1 MAQAEP
7 ILSPEQQALLA
18 LRQLRRKV
26 EALERDRREPIAI
39 VGVDCR
45 FPGDAVDPASY
56 WRMLQERQNAVSE
69 IPASRFETADIYDA
83 NPETPGKTYCRSAG
97 MLRDVEWFDADFF
110 GISPREAICMDPQ
123 QRLLLEVAWHALE
136 SGGIDP
142 KSLAGSNTGVFIG
155 LTTNEY
161 SQLYARTVRPCDVSS
176 YVIQGSALNAAA
188 GRISYFL
195 GLHGPSLAIDTACSS
210 SLVAIDRACRSLR
223 EGECGLAIV
232 GAANVLAI
240 PESLIAAS
248 RAGMLAGDGRVK
260 AFDGGADGFVRGEG
274 CGVVVLKRFRDA
286 EAAGDRVWGVIRGSA
301 VNQDGPSSGLT
312 VPNGLAQQA
321 LLRQAL
327 ENAGVRAEQVG
338 YVEAH
343 GTGTALGDPIEA
355 EAIGQVYGAGRKES
369 EPLWIGSVKTNLGH
383 LEAAAG
389 MAGLIKVVLG
399 LAEGEIPAQLHWRAP
414 SPHIRWSELAVRVVS
429 ESRAW
434 RKIGGRRIAG
444 VSSFGFS
451 GTNAHVIVEEAP
463 ARRQKR
469 ERSIRERRER
479 SIEVLTIT
487 GRTPRARQRLAQE
500 YAAQLEQEGGAS
512 WGDICHTAN
521 VGRAHWGQRV
531 SVQARSKREAA
542 EKLRAYGRGE
552 KAAGVVEGSV
562 AAGAAPAVEFVY
574 PGRGLPE
581 AAVAELR
588 ASSSVFAEAWERSE
602 DSEAAVAE
610 LWKSWGVAAQRRGGE
625 RSTTIRL
632 EMAAPAKEV
641 WEWLAAEVQRLDAAG
656 VEVDWKGWDT
666 GYERQRV
673 SVPLYPFERQRYWV
687 EKKKAPEEAAYP
699 LLGKRLR
706 SALEAEQ
713 YETELQG
720 GAGWVEEHRV
730 GGRAVLPAAGL
741 LEMLLETGCREWRD
755 FVIVEPLE
763 WASAEERPTVQVVL
777 DAKVD
782 AAVAGP
788 GRRARIFSWAE
799 AGEGQ
804 WRLHAEAWS
813 DDSGFEQR
821 AELSLSEAQARCG
834 RERDRAEFYAGL
846 AERGLEFG
854 AQFQGLR
861 RVWSGEGEALGE
873 VKVSVPPGAAWVLYP
888 PLLDA
893 CLQVAGALAEPD
905 TVAANSLYLPFG
917 IEHFQL
923 TDPNEFSTKLIH
935 RPPWRGHSCLP
946 CRDSS
951 RHSLLETETVFSHV
965 RLTSL
970 APDHLAC
977 DLTIFDSRGTV
988 LASLR
993 RLQFRGVKKAAIR
1006 SGSLYATTWVEIDLL
1021 AKQAVKTPGACLIL
1035 ADQQG
1040 IGERLAKRLAD
1051 RGISSR
1057 LVLADHPDEL
1067 NFESRIDCIVHLW
1080 GLDAPDFAHIGHE
1093 PLAAL
1098 QEKGYGSAVRLF
1110 QALLKTER
1118 SSFPRTLLVT
1128 RGTNAVHGSAEVQ
1141 SSTGAALWALRRTV
1155 ALEHPELQCS
1165 SLDLD
1170 ISDSRDDVDAIL
1182 SALSQSEE
1190 PELAVRGSRFYAPR
1204 LSPVTPI
1211 VVHERQLRDE
1221 LVPHESGLIDDL
1233 ICRPAAR
1240 QAPGSEEVEIQ
1251 VRATGLNFRDLLHV
1265 LNAMPQTKRA
1275 IGGECAGIIARAGDR
1290 SGFVQGEEVLAF
1302 SPGWFS
1308 SYATVPAHFV
1318 TRKPNDLTFEQAA
1331 GLPIAYLT
1339 ALFGLRRLANI
1350 QHGQSILI
1358 HSASGGLGL
1367 AAVHVARAAGA
1378 TIYATAGSEKKR
1390 GFLQSMGVEHVLDSR
1405 SLGFSDEVRQ
1415 LTGGEGVDIVLN
1427 SLSGEYIRKSLVVV
1441 REGGCFLEV
1450 GKRGILP
1457 PEEVAQLRPDI
1468 RYFAFDLGTE
1478 AMRDRNVAPSL
1489 FDELLL
1495 ALRDHSLPP
1504 LPVTEVAF
1512 EKAANAF
1519 RIMQNAQHIGKI
1531 VVSYPIGNSSEE
1543 TGLRVRSDGCYL
1555 ITGGL
1560 GALGLQT
1567 ASWLIA
1573 RGARNVTLMSRTAPA
1588 LAVTQRVE
1596 ELRAN
1601 GVHIRI
1607 ACADCADRE
1616 RTADVISSMKAE
1628 APLRGVI
1635 HAAGV
1640 LDDQVF
1646 EKQSRRSFAH
1656 VARSKIDGAW
1666 TLHELTAQAPLDFFI
1681 IYSSAAAVLGS
1692 AGQANY
1698 AAANAAADAI
1708 AHVRKGLGLKALSIN
1723 WGAWAGDGM
1732 LSTIAAKRRDAGFR
1746 RMSGSE
1752 GFAAIDALT
1761 NASITQACVLP
1772 GQNWPLYLNDRHAGK
1787 NEPFFTLFQANT
1799 TIAEHREGTPTFL
1812 ALLTAEAPAG
1822 QPGLMLEFVKAQAA
1836 HILGF
1841 GPGYS
1846 IDELTPL
1853 HEIGLD
1859 SLLSVELRNS
1869 LCKSLGCALPSTLV
1883 FDHPTAGELSA
1894 YLLVQIIPNWA
1905 PKDSYESV
1913 ESRRSIE
1920 ALSDEA
1926 AEALLLEELDFPNH
1940 AYRS

>member
-1 MAQAEP
+1 MPQDEP
-7 ILSPEQQALLA
+7 ILTPEQQALLA
-18 LRQLRRKV
+18 LRQLRRKL
-26 EALERDRREPIAI
+26 EAMERDRREPIAI

-83 NPETPGKTYCRSAG
+83 DPQAPGKTYCRSAG
-97 MLRDVEWFDADFF
+97 MVRDVECFDADFF
-110 GISPREAICMDPQ
+110 CISPREAICMDPQ

-136 SGGIDP
+136 SGGINP
-142 KSLAGSNTGVFIG
+142 KSLAGSNAGVFVG

-161 SQLYARTVRPCDVSS
+161 SQLYARTVSPSEVSS

-232 GAANVLAI
+232 GAANVMAI

-274 CGVVVLKRFRDA
+274 CGVVVLKRLREA

-327 ENAGVRAEQVG
+327 ENAGVKAEQVG

-355 EAIGQVYGAGRKES
+355 EALGQVYGGGREGS

-399 LAEGEIPAQLHWRAP
+399 LGHGEMPAQLHWREP
-414 SPHIRWSELAVRVVS
+414 SPHIRWSEMGVRVVS
-429 ESRAW
+429 ERRAW
-434 RKIGGRRIAG
+434 ERIGGRRIGG

-451 GTNAHVIVEEAP
+451 GTNGHVIVEEAP
-463 ARRQKR
+463 ARRKKKSE
-469 ERSIRERRER
+469 ERGRGRGV
-479 SIEVLTIT
+479 EVLTIT
-487 GRTPRARQRLAQE
+487 GRTGRARERLVEE
-500 YAAQLEQEGGAS
+500 YAAQLEQEGVGS

-531 SVQARSKREAA
+531 SVQAGSKREAA

-562 AAGAAPAVEFVY
+562 GAGARPRVEFVY

-581 AAVAELR
+581 RAVEELK
-588 ASSSVFAEAWERSE
+588 ASSGVFAEAWERSQ
-602 DSEAAVAE
+602 DSEAALAE
-610 LWKSWGVAAQRRGGE
+610 LWKSWGVEARRGGE
-625 RSTTIRL
+625 RSRIQL
-632 EMAAPAKEV
+632 EMRLPEEGV
-641 WEWLAAEVQRLDAAG
+641 WEWLAAAVQRLDAAG
-656 VEVDWKGWDT
+656 VGVDWEGWDA
-666 GYERQRV
+666 GYERERV

-687 EKKKAPEEAAYP
+687 EKKGGQWNGRRKPEAEGGSYP
-699 LLGKRLR
+699 LLGRRVR
-706 SALEAEQ
+706 SALETEQ
-713 YETELQG
+713 YETDLRG

-730 GGRAVLPAAGL
+730 EGRAVLPAAGW
-741 LEMLLETGCREWRD
+741 LEMLLETGSRGWRD

-777 DAKVD
+777 E
-782 AAVAGP
+782 AVAGGP
-788 GRRARIFSWAE
+788 GRRARIFSLQEQPGA
-799 AGEGQ
+799 AGAQGE

-813 DDSGFEQR
+813 GASAFEER
-821 AELSLSEAQARCG
+821 VESSLSEVRARCV
-834 RERDRAEFYAGL
+834 RERDREEFYAGL
-846 AERGLEFG
+846 AGRGLEFG
-854 AQFQGLR
+854 GQFQGLR

-873 VKVSVPPGAAWVLYP
+873 VAVSVPEGAAWVLYP

-893 CLQVAGALAEPD
+893 CLQVAGAVAESD
-905 TVAANSLYLPFG
+905 TVAADSLYLPFG
-917 IEHFQL
+917 IEQFQVADRL
-923 TDPNEFSTKLIH
+923 LDTD
-935 RPPWRGHSCLP
+935 
-946 CRDSS
+946 
-951 RHSLLETETVFSHV
+951 TVFSHV
-965 RLTSL
+965 RVTSL

-977 DLTIFDSRGTV
+977 DLTLFDPFGSV
-988 LASLR
+988 LASLH
-993 RLQFRGVKKAAIR
+993 RLQFRGLKKEPVH
-1006 SGSLYATTWVEIDLL
+1006 SSSLYATTWVEVDVL
-1021 AKQAVKTPGACLIL
+1021 AKQVVEISRAWLIL
-1035 ADQQG
+1035 ADQCG
-1040 IGERLAKRLAD
+1040 TGERLAKRLAEKKV
-1051 RGISSR
+1051 SCR
-1057 LVLADHPDEL
+1057 LVLADQAEL
-1067 NFESRIDCIVHLW
+1067 NFESRADCIVHLW
-1080 GLDAPDFAHIGHE
+1080 GLDAPPFAHIGNGQLTE
-1093 PLAAL
+1093 A

-1110 QALLKTER
+1110 QQLLKSKN
-1118 SSFPRTLLVT
+1118 SSLPRTLLVS
-1128 RGTNAVHGSAEVQ
+1128 RGTNAVHDSAEVQ
-1141 SSTGAALWALRRTV
+1141 SSTGAALWALRRTL

-1170 ISDSRDDVDAIL
+1170 ISESHDDVDVIL

-1190 PELAVRGSRFYAPR
+1190 PELAVRGNRFYAPR
-1204 LSPVTPI
+1204 LTPVSQADARAKLAR
-1211 VVHERQLRDE
+1211 VE
-1221 LVPHESGLIDDL
+1221 LIPNESGLIDDL
-1233 ICRPAAR
+1233 IYR
-1240 QAPGSEEVEIQ
+1240 QAPRQDPGPDEVEIQ

-1275 IGGECAGIIARAGDR
+1275 IGGECSGIIVRAGDQ
-1290 SGFVQGEEVLAF
+1290 SGFVQGEEVVAF

-1308 SYATVPAHFV
+1308 SYATVPFHFV

-1331 GLPIAYLT
+1331 GLPIAYMT
-1339 ALFGLRRLANI
+1339 ALFGLRRLAAI
-1350 QHGQSILI
+1350 QRGQSVLI

-1378 TIYATAGSEKKR
+1378 TVYATAGSEKKR
-1390 GFLQSMGVEHVLDSR
+1390 SLLRSLGVENILDSR
-1405 SLGFSDEVRQ
+1405 SLGFSDDVRR
-1415 LTGGEGVDIVLN
+1415 LTRGEGVDIVLN
-1427 SLSGEYIRKSLVVV
+1427 SLSGEYIRKSLAVV

-1450 GKRGILP
+1450 GKRGILQP
-1457 PEEVAQLRPDI
+1457 KEVEGLRPDV
-1468 RYFAFDLGTE
+1468 RYFAFDLGAE
-1478 AMRDRNVAPSL
+1478 ALRDRSLAPSL
-1489 FDELLL
+1489 FDELML
-1495 ALRDHSLPP
+1495 ALHDKSLPA
-1504 LPVTEVAF
+1504 LPVTKVAF
-1512 EKAANAF
+1512 EKAADAF
-1519 RIMQNAQHIGKI
+1519 RLMQNAQHIGKI
-1531 VVSYPIGNSSEE
+1531 VVSYPVRDSPEE
-1543 TGLRVRSDGCYL
+1543 AGLPIRSDGCYL

-1560 GALGLQT
+1560 GALGIRT

-1573 RGARNVTLMSRTAPA
+1573 RGARNLTLMSRAEPTV
-1588 LAVTQRVE
+1588 AVSQRVE
-1596 ELRAN
+1596 ELRGN
-1601 GVHIRI
+1601 DVQVRI
-1607 ACADCADRE
+1607 VCADCADRE
-1616 RTADVISSMKAE
+1616 RTAAVIASMKAE
-1628 APLRGVI
+1628 APLLGVI

-1646 EKQSRRSFAH
+1646 DRQSMPSFAR

-1666 TLHELTAQAPLDFFI
+1666 TLHELTAQTPLDFFI

-1698 AAANAAADAI
+1698 AAANATADAI
-1708 AHVRKGLGLKALSIN
+1708 AHVRKGVGLKALSIN

-1732 LSTIAAKRRDAGFR
+1732 LSKTTVKRRDGGFR
-1746 RMSGSE
+1746 RMSENE
-1752 GFAAIDALT
+1752 GFAAIDALA
-1761 NASITQACVLP
+1761 NASFTQACVLP
-1772 GQNWPLYLNDRHAGK
+1772 GQNWPRYLGSRRTGK
-1787 NEPFFTLFQANT
+1787 NEPFFTFLQANT
-1799 TIAEHREGTPTFL
+1799 GRSEHREGAQAFL
-1812 ALLTAEAPAG
+1812 EVLTAEAPAG
-1822 QPGLMLEFVKAQAA
+1822 QRGLMLEFVKAQTAY
-1836 HILGF
+1836 ILGF
-1841 GPGYS
+1841 GSGYS

-1869 LCKSLGCALPSTLV
+1869 LCKSLSCALPSTLV
-1883 FDHPTAGELSA
+1883 FDHPTAGELSD
-1894 YLLVQIIPNWA
+1894 YLLSRLIPHWTPTN
-1905 PKDSYESV
+1905 SQELIESQ
-1913 ESRRSIE
+1913 RSIE
-1920 ALSDEA
+1920 ALSEEA
-1926 AEALLLEELDFPNH
+1926 AEALLLRELDFSSH